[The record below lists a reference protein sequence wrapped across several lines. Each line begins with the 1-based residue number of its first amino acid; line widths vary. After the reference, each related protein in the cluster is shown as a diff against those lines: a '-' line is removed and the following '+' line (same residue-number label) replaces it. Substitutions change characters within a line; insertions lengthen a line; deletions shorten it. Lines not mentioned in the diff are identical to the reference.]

1 MSGSA
6 RFLTIREAS
15 RRTLRYAQAM
25 GPREGEFAPEFTLQ
39 GIPTAVG
46 GDYHLAA
53 QRGKVVVLAFYPGDF
68 TPVCSRQLS
77 QYEHERLRLL
87 ATGAVLW
94 AISTDKLEKHERM
107 AKSYALSFPLL
118 ADPGG
123 KVAKL
128 YGVNTL
134 MGTARRSIFILDAT
148 GVVRYRHEDPL
159 SLTYQS
165 VDDILRALV
174 ATKLVEVAPIP
185 PVPEAAQATTPQSG

>member
-1 MSGSA
+1 
-6 RFLTIREAS
+6 
-15 RRTLRYAQAM
+15 M
-25 GPREGEFAPEFTLQ
+25 GPREGELAPDFTLQ
-39 GIPTAVG
+39 GIPVPAG
-46 GDYHLAA
+46 GGAYHLAA
-53 QRGKVVVLAFYPGDF
+53 QQGKVVVLAFYPGDF

-77 QYEHERLRLL
+77 QYEHERLRLV

-107 AKSYALSFPLL
+107 AKAYALSFPLL
-118 ADPGG
+118 ADPGAV
-123 KVAKL
+123 VARL
-128 YGVNTL
+128 FGVNTL

-165 VDDILRALV
+165 VDDILRVLV

-185 PVPEAAQATTPQSG
+185 PVPEAAQAATPQSG